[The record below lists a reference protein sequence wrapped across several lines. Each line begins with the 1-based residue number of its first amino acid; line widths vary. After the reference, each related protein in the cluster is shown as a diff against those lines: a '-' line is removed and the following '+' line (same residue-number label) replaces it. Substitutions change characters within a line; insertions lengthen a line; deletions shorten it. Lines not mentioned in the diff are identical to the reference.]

1 MPLSASSAADQL
13 SVQQL
18 RTFCRVYEMQGYSAA
33 ADELQLSVPAAWEQV
48 RGLQER
54 YGTELFQRRGRRIM
68 PTQAGDELYRALQP
82 VLAGLDSTFDLLRE
96 ETLAPRQPL
105 TIVAGARMMLE
116 DLGPALRTFQTEFP
130 AIQLRIL
137 DRDNRT
143 AQELIASGAADLAFS
158 LQPGP
163 GYLHDAVEMQTA
175 YRVDYLAVVHKRHPL
190 ARKPR
195 WKLKDIVGQPL
206 LIGHAGTHVRQL
218 FEQALHRGSLH
229 GPLTIVAETDNSAFT
244 LACVKA
250 GMGVGILAGNPAGA
264 LCRRLAVRSLGDE
277 LGEARIVCQ
286 WKRGRQLP
294 RAMQRLIET
303 IQGSHGPS
311 AT

>member
-1 MPLSASSAADQL
+1 MNLSASSAADQL

-18 RTFCRVYEMQGYSAA
+18 RTFCRVYELQGYSAA
-33 ADELQLSVPAAWEQV
+33 AAELQLSVPAAWEQV
-48 RGLQER
+48 RALQER
-54 YGTELFQRRGRRIM
+54 YGTELFQRKGRQIV
-68 PTQAGDELYRALQP
+68 PTLAGDELYRALQP
-82 VLAGLDSTFDLLRE
+82 VLAGLDSTFDLLRD
-96 ETLAPRQPL
+96 ETLAPRQPI

-116 DLGPALRTFQTEFP
+116 DLGPALRKFQAEFP
-130 AIQLRIL
+130 AIQLRML

-143 AQELIASGAADLAFS
+143 AQELIASGGADLAFS

-163 GYLHDAVEMQTA
+163 GYRHDAVEMETA
-175 YRVDYLAVVHKRHPL
+175 YRVDYLAIVHKRHAL
-190 ARKPR
+190 AKKPR

-218 FEQALHRGSLH
+218 FEQALHRAGLH
-229 GPLTIVAETDNSAFT
+229 GQMTIVAETDNSAFT
-244 LACVKA
+244 IACVKS

-264 LCRRLAVRSLGDE
+264 LCQQLAVRSLGDE

-294 RAMQRLIET
+294 PAMQRLIAAIREA
-303 IQGSHGPS
+303 QQ
-311 AT
+311 A